1 MSKKIVEHYS
11 TLCRGIKIIVIAR
24 EAGDAWEGRGV
35 Q

>member
-11 TLCRGIKIIVIAR
+11 TLCRGIKTIVRAG
-24 EAGDAWEGRGV
+24 EAWEAWEGRGV